1 MTSLVTFRVRIFIFQ
16 QNERKHFKNVNYLH
30 LQTPLYYIGRF
41 EYYTT
46 IYYKSIIFYK
56 FCYNVLLKNKL
67 FYRPKSTQL
76 IEKVLRENYVS
87 DSVICLFTFVC
98 TTFPKK
104 KALRHWTL
112 LSVNLLHLNRVAI

>member
-1 MTSLVTFRVRIFIFQ
+1 MNTILQFIINLFFTSFVTMFSL
-16 QNERKHFKNVNYLH
+16 K
-30 LQTPLYYIGRF
+30 
-41 EYYTT
+41 TT
-46 IYYKSIIFYK
+46 
-56 FCYNVLLKNKL
+56 L

-76 IEKVLRENYVS
+76 IEKILRENYVS